1 MHFRSLREPRDGW
14 EVVASETRFDD
25 PHLRV
30 VDESVRTPARREP
43 RRWLV
48 AQRKAAVVVAPLT
61 REGRLVLIRQ
71 ERIPIRAAIWEVPA
85 GQVDEEE
92 HDATV
97 LAAVALRELQEETG
111 YRLAADGE
119 LLPIG
124 EFFSSPGFTNEHAF
138 LFLARNVEPAAE
150 GHAHQEAE
158 SILDC
163 RAFTMAE
170 LREMIASGEM
180 RDANTLSICTH
191 LAARG
196 LFQLH
201 S

>member
-1 MHFRSLREPRDGW
+1 VHFRSLREPRDGW

-30 VDESVRTPARREP
+30 VDESVRTPARQEP

-61 REGRLVLIRQ
+61 RDGRLVLIRQ
-71 ERIPIRAAIWEVPA
+71 ERIPIRRAIWEVPA
-85 GQVDEEE
+85 GQIDESEYD
-92 HDATV
+92 H
-97 LAAVALRELQEETG
+97 AAVTAVAQRELQEETG
-111 YRLAADGE
+111 YQIAADGE
-119 LLPIG
+119 LLPVG
-124 EFFSSPGFTNEHAF
+124 ELFSSPGFTDEHAY
-138 LFLARNVEPAAE
+138 LFLARNVEPAPD
-150 GHAHQEAE
+150 GHARQESE

-163 RAFTMAE
+163 RAFTAAE
-170 LREMIASGEM
+170 LREMIASGEL
-180 RDANTLSICTH
+180 RDANTLSICAQ

-196 LFQLH
+196 FLQLH